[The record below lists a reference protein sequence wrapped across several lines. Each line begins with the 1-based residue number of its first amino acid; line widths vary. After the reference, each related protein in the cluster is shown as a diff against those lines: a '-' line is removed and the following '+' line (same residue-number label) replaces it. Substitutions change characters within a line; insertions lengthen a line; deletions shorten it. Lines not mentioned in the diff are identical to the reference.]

1 MKSRTAA
8 RETPMEREVGST
20 GTEWHQNAMTRLYGI
35 QFEYFREIFDHPK
48 FNSDESKDDY
58 HYSALHDM

>member
-1 MKSRTAA
+1 
-8 RETPMEREVGST
+8 MEREVGST

-48 FNSDESKDDY
+48 FNSNESKDDY